1 MTYRLRNIAI
11 AVALAVLAAVIVS
24 FYVKQQKQDLQRGQ
38 TLTAVYVAKEDIP
51 AGTPGSEIAS
61 KVERVEVAK
70 DASAPGAIVRP
81 EDLEGKVSTEQI
93 YANEQVSLLRFA
105 NPTEQGVRAKLSG
118 TLRAVQVPGDEH
130 QLLAGTLKDGDR
142 VDLVANM
149 KYKLVNFGRAG
160 GGSDAQENVAT
171 RTVLRDVLVI
181 QATVTAD
188 NTKRLSSASQN
199 KFVVLALTD
208 AQSQKLFFVMK
219 NGDWTLELRPV
230 KDPADSPESIETVA
244 TVLGD
249 GLSRAQLDQLLFRL
263 GRNEEQQ

>member
-11 AVALAVLAAVIVS
+11 AVALAVLAAMIVS

-38 TLTAVYVAKEDIP
+38 TLTAVFVAKEDIP

-70 DASAPGAIVRP
+70 DAAAPGAIVAP
-81 EDLEGKVSTEQI
+81 SDLEGKVSTEQI
-93 YANEQVSLLRFA
+93 YANEQVSLLRFS

-118 TLRAVQVPGDEH
+118 TLRAVQLPGDEH

-142 VDLVANM
+142 VDFVANL
-149 KYKLVNFGRAG
+149 KYKLVNFGRSG
-160 GGSDAQENVAT
+160 GGAQDNVAT
-171 RTVLRDVLVI
+171 RTVLRDVLVL
-181 QATVTAD
+181 QATAASD
-188 NTKRLSSASQN
+188 GAQRLSSDSKD

-249 GLSRAQLDQLLFRL
+249 GLSQAQINALLFRL
-263 GRNEEQQ
+263 DRAQ

>member
-51 AGTPGSEIAS
+51 AGTPGSDIAG

-70 DASAPGAIVRP
+70 DAAAPGAIVRP
-81 EDLEGKVSTEQI
+81 QDLEGKVSTEQI

-130 QLLAGTLKDGDR
+130 QLLSGTLKDGDR
-142 VDLVANM
+142 VDLVANV
-149 KYKLVNFGRAG
+149 KYKLVNFGRSG
-160 GGSDAQENVAT
+160 GAQENVAT

-181 QATVTAD
+181 QATVTSGD
-188 NTKRLSSASQN
+188 SKRLSADSEN
-199 KFVVLALTD
+199 KFVLLALTD
-208 AQSQKLFFVMK
+208 AQSQKLFFVMR
-219 NGDWTLELRPV
+219 NGEWTLQLRPV

-249 GLSRAQLDQLLFRL
+249 GLSQSQLDQLLFR
-263 GRNEEQQ
+263 RNEEQR

>member
-130 QLLAGTLKDGDR
+130 QLLSGTLNDGDR
-142 VDLVANM
+142 VDVVANL
-149 KYKLVNFGRAG
+149 KYKLVNFGRG
-160 GGSDAQENVAT
+160 GAQENVAT

-181 QATVTAD
+181 QSTLTSGD
-188 NTKRLSSASQN
+188 SKRLSADSEN
-199 KFVVLALTD
+199 KFVLLALTD
-208 AQSQKLFFVMK
+208 AQSQKLFFVMR
-219 NGDWTLELRPV
+219 NGDWTLQLRPV

-249 GLSRAQLDQLLFRL
+249 GLSQSQLNQLLFR
-263 GRNEEQQ
+263 RNEDLR

>member
-11 AVALAVLAAVIVS
+11 AVALAVLAAMIVS

-38 TLTAVYVAKEDIP
+38 TLTAVFVAKEDIP
-51 AGTPGSEIAS
+51 AGTPGSEIAG

-70 DASAPGAIVRP
+70 DAAAPGAIVDP
-81 EDLEGKVSTEQI
+81 SDLEGKVSTDQI

-105 NPTEQGVRAKLSG
+105 NPTEQGVRASLTG

-142 VDLVANM
+142 VDLVANL
-149 KYKLVNFGRAG
+149 KYKVVNFGGSG
-160 GGSDAQENVAT
+160 GVGAQDNAAT
-171 RTVLRDVLVI
+171 RTVLRDVLVL
-181 QATVTAD
+181 QATEASGEAQ
-188 NTKRLSSASQN
+188 RLSSDSKD

-208 AQSQKLFFVMK
+208 AQSQKLFYVMK

-230 KDPADSPESIETVA
+230 KDPADSPESIETIT

-249 GLSRAQLDQLLFRL
+249 GLSQAQINALVFRINRVK
-263 GRNEEQQ
+263 GSS

>member
-130 QLLAGTLKDGDR
+130 QLLSGTLNDGDR
-142 VDLVANM
+142 VDVVANL
-149 KYKLVNFGRAG
+149 KYKLVNFGRSG
-160 GGSDAQENVAT
+160 GGDAQENVAT

-181 QATVTAD
+181 QATVTSGD
-188 NTKRLSSASQN
+188 SKRLSADSEN
-199 KFVVLALTD
+199 KFVLLALTD
-208 AQSQKLFFVMK
+208 AQSQKLFFVMR
-219 NGDWTLELRPV
+219 NGEWTLQLRPV

-249 GLSRAQLDQLLFRL
+249 GLSKTQLDQLLFRL
-263 GRNEEQQ
+263 GRNAK

>member
-70 DASAPGAIVRP
+70 DASAPGAIVGP

-142 VDLVANM
+142 VDLVANLE
-149 KYKLVNFGRAG
+149 YKLANFGSRG
-160 GGSDAQENVAT
+160 GAQDGAAT

-181 QATVTAD
+181 QATVTSGD
-188 NTKRLSSASQN
+188 SKRLSANSGN
-199 KFVVLALTD
+199 KFVLLALTD

-219 NGDWTLELRPV
+219 NGEWTLQLRPV
-230 KDPADSPESIETVA
+230 KDPADSPESIETMT

-249 GLSRAQLDQLLFRL
+249 GLSKSQLDQLLGRL
-263 GRNEEQQ
+263 ARNEEQK

>member
-1 MTYRLRNIAI
+1 MTYRLRNIAS
-11 AVALAVLAAVIVS
+11 AVALAVLAAMIVS
-24 FYVKQQKQDLQRGQ
+24 FYVKQQKQDLQKGQ
-38 TLTAVYVAKEDIP
+38 TLTAVYVAKENIP

-130 QLLAGTLKDGDR
+130 QLLSGTLNDGDR
-142 VDLVANM
+142 VDVVANL
-149 KYKLVNFGRAG
+149 KYKLVNFGRSG
-160 GGSDAQENVAT
+160 GGDAQENVAT

-181 QATVTAD
+181 QATVTSGD
-188 NTKRLSSASQN
+188 SKRLSADSEN
-199 KFVVLALTD
+199 KFVLLALTD
-208 AQSQKLFFVMK
+208 AQSQKLFFVMR
-219 NGDWTLELRPV
+219 NGEWTLQLRPV

-249 GLSRAQLDQLLFRL
+249 GLSKTQLDQLLFRL
-263 GRNEEQQ
+263 GRNAK

>member
-11 AVALAVLAAVIVS
+11 AVALAVLAAMIVS

-61 KVERVEVAK
+61 KVERVEVTK
-70 DASAPGAIVRP
+70 DAAAPGAIVSP
-81 EDLEGKVSTEQI
+81 SDLEGKVSTEQI

-105 NPTEQGVRAKLSG
+105 NPTEQGVRSQLSG

-130 QLLAGTLKDGDR
+130 QLLANTLKDGDR
-142 VDLVANM
+142 VDVVANL
-149 KYKLVNFGRAG
+149 KYKLVNFGKTG
-160 GGSDAQENVAT
+160 GAQDNVAT
-171 RTVLRDVLVI
+171 RVVLRDILVL
-181 QATVTAD
+181 QATAPAD
-188 NTKRLSSASQN
+188 EAKRLSNDTAD
-199 KFVVLALTD
+199 KFVILALTD
-208 AQSQKLFFVMK
+208 AQAQKMFFVEK
-219 NGDWTLELRPV
+219 NGDWTLQLRPV

-249 GLSRAQLDQLLFRL
+249 GLSRAQINQLLFRL
-263 GRNEEQQ
+263 NRAEGSQ

>member
-11 AVALAVLAAVIVS
+11 AVALAVLAAMIVS

-130 QLLAGTLKDGDR
+130 QLLSGTLNDGDR
-142 VDLVANM
+142 VDLVANL
-149 KYKLVNFGRAG
+149 KYKLVNFGRTG
-160 GGSDAQENVAT
+160 GAQENVAT

-181 QATVTAD
+181 QATVASGD
-188 NTKRLSSASQN
+188 AKRLSADSQN
-199 KFVVLALTD
+199 KFVLLALTD
-208 AQSQKLFFVMK
+208 AQSQKLFFVMR
-219 NGDWTLELRPV
+219 NGEWTLQLRPV

-249 GLSRAQLDQLLFRL
+249 GLSTSQLNQLLFR
-263 GRNEEQQ
+263 RNEGQK

>member
-11 AVALAVLAAVIVS
+11 AVALAVLAAMIVS

-70 DASAPGAIVRP
+70 DAAAPGAIVEP
-81 EDLEGKVSTEQI
+81 SDLEGKVSTDQI
-93 YANEQVSLLRFA
+93 YANEQVSLLRFS
-105 NPTEQGVRAKLSG
+105 NPTEQGVRAKLTG

-142 VDLVANM
+142 VDLVANL
-149 KYKLVNFGRAG
+149 KYKLVNFGRSGGAG
-160 GGSDAQENVAT
+160 GAQENSAT
-171 RTVLRDVLVI
+171 RTVLRDVLVL
-181 QATVTAD
+181 QATEASGEAQ
-188 NTKRLSSASQN
+188 RLSSDSKD

-230 KDPADSPESIETVA
+230 KDPADSPESIETVG

-249 GLSRAQLDQLLFRL
+249 GLSRAQLNVLLFRL
-263 GRNEEQQ
+263 NRAEGSE

>member
-81 EDLEGKVSTEQI
+81 DDLEGKVSTEQI

-142 VDLVANM
+142 VDLVANLE
-149 KYKLVNFGRAG
+149 YKLANFGSRG
-160 GGSDAQENVAT
+160 GAQDGAAT

-181 QATVTAD
+181 QATVTSD
-188 NTKRLSSASQN
+188 NSKRLSANSGN
-199 KFVVLALTD
+199 KFVLLALTD

-219 NGDWTLELRPV
+219 NGEWTLQLRPV
-230 KDPADSPESIETVA
+230 KDPADSPESIETMT
-244 TVLGD
+244 TVLAD
-249 GLSRAQLDQLLFRL
+249 GLSKSQLDQLLGRL
-263 GRNEEQQ
+263 ARNEEQK